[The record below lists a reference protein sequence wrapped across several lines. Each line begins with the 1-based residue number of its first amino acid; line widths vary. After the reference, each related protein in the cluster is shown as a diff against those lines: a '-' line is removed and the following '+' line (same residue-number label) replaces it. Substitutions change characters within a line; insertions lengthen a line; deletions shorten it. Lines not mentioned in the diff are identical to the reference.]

1 MAGLQEVLRHWR
13 THVAEPDKTNIHCL
27 ILLVEIAAF
36 GRQSLLR
43 GDSSPS

>member
-27 ILLVEIAAF
+27 ILLLEIAAF

>member
-1 MAGLQEVLRHWR
+1 MAGLQQVPRHWR
-13 THVAEPDKTNIHCL
+13 THVAEPDKAKLHRL

>member
-1 MAGLQEVLRHWR
+1 MAGLQEVARHGR
-13 THVAEPDKTNIHCL
+13 THVAEPDKTCIHRL

-43 GDSSPS
+43 GD